1 MMRIRSD
8 LLVFL
13 AISIAALA
21 MLGCGVAPASQSGE
35 AAATSQAPA
44 PRAETQTTESA
55 QPATK
60 MFQADSVPPK
70 ATQPMESKPE
80 QAVEVGYKVGM
91 QAPEFGM
98 SLLDGTKVTQASI
111 AEAGKPAFIYFHATW

>member
-1 MMRIRSD
+1 MRIRSE
-8 LLVFL
+8 LPVFL
-13 AISIAALA
+13 AISIAVFV
-21 MLGCGVAPASQSGE
+21 MLGCGAAPASQSGE
-35 AAATSQAPA
+35 AAATSQVSAPTT
-44 PRAETQTTESA
+44 ETQTGESA
-55 QPATK
+55 QPAST

-98 SLLDGTKVTQASI
+98 SLVDGAKVTSASL
-111 AEAGKPAFIYFHATW
+111 ADAGKPALIYFHATW